1 MQTLGDF
8 TINANTG
15 VITVATAPTFVGRQP
30 MTMMRT
36 LTIRATDTDT
46 DTDPDTDSATGT
58 IIAPDATLTI
68 TITEPATFT
77 ITADPPSPSVNERDT
92 ATGGGEVTLATLS
105 AAYPGGTAVAGVA
118 YEIAPTTP
126 AHPFMIDG
134 NLLILPAD
142 ATVDHEAVASYTLM
156 ISGTAGGCNI
166 DSDGYRYYGCHQQH
180 RRRSASNSLPKL
192 L

>member
-1 MQTLGDF
+1 MVITVAINNIDDEAPVFAQTALTAQVAGGATAGTEVIIDIDATDDLGAGISYAFVDDSDAPVQTLGDF

-68 TITEPATFT
+68 TIT
-77 ITADPPSPSVNERDT
+77 
-92 ATGGGEVTLATLS
+92 
-105 AAYPGGTAVAGVA
+105 AARHV
-118 YEIAPTTP
+118 
-126 AHPFMIDG
+126 HD
-134 NLLILPAD
+134 N
-142 ATVDHEAVASYTLM
+142 
-156 ISGTAGGCNI
+156 
-166 DSDGYRYYGCHQQH
+166 
-180 RRRSASNSLPKL
+180 RRSSLA
-192 L
+192 